1 MPCTFGSA
9 LYAATTA
16 STSSSVASP
25 GRSVPK
31 DSIPASAHAFFFER
45 TYVSESLRSPT
56 STTARPGTLSVL
68 SFIAATF
75 ARTSSRT
82 VSAMALPSMIA
93 ASRARS
99 GGRTRAVA
107 RVPRRRRGA
116 GAESFQPRGVVEI
129 ADIACSGC
137 GDRRSRA
144 AAVEKSEEEGPRAPH
159 ESLLLF
165 VLNLR
170 EHCKSAHTLSS
181 GDPRSRTTP
190 PRRPVDR
197 PRRRSGAARRFVTDG
212 RDGGLRVGRRG
223 RGTFHCATEGR

>member
-93 ASRARS
+93 ASARAER
-99 GGRTRAVA
+99 GRTRAVA

-137 GDRRSRA
+137 GDRRPRA
-144 AAVEKSEEEGPRAPH
+144 AAVEKSVEAGAEGGASEFSALCFEPSANDGAKVPTHCLRAIRGRAQLH
-159 ESLLLF
+159 RAGRST
-165 VLNLR
+165 VL
-170 EHCKSAHTLSS
+170 A
-181 GDPRSRTTP
+181 D
-190 PRRPVDR
+190 
-197 PRRRSGAARRFVTDG
+197 AR
-212 RDGGLRVGRRG
+212 GRRG
-223 RGTFHCATEGR
+223 GL